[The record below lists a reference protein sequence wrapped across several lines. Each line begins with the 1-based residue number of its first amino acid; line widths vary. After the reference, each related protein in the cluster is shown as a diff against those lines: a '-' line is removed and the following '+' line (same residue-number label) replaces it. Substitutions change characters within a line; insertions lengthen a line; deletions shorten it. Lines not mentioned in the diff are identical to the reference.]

1 MILSENVMHVLE
13 SHYLKIFEWLAT
25 ISGFIYIYYT
35 IREDTRLW
43 IYGIISSALFVW
55 VFFKSLLYANSIL
68 YIYYVIIGF
77 YGWYSWSQSEK
88 QRDKGAK
95 LTIHRSSAKELVAYI
110 SASLLFAIP
119 VYFILVKFSDSD
131 APLIDALLTTG
142 GMVATWMLTRK
153 IIEQWIFWIIIDVIW
168 CGLMIYKGMYPSLL
182 LFVAYTILAI
192 KGYFEWKKDLAM
204 SVTK

>member
-43 IYGIISSALFVW
+43 IYGIISSALFIW